1 MLSYI
6 YSQLYPIFIA
16 DDILYLAH
24 YILYLTNDILYL
36 KPIISNI

>member
-16 DDILYLAH
+16 YDILYLAH
-24 YILYLTNDILYL
+24 HILYLTNDILYL
-36 KPIISNI
+36 KSMISNI